1 MGILEPNQL
10 FFKSSQSNLITVNG
24 AESDIITG
32 DVLITRE
39 PCRLPTDVQKVR
51 FPSIAP
57 IIYSKKTQWQATDV
71 SQLHYLRD
79 VIILSVKGPRRAA
92 DWLAGGESLLVS
104 CDIRIIIHG

>member
-24 AESDIITG
+24 VESDIITG

-51 FPSIAP
+51 FPPHRPHHSLKEA
-57 IIYSKKTQWQATDV
+57 
-71 SQLHYLRD
+71 
-79 VIILSVKGPRRAA
+79 SVASYGCVPAA
-92 DWLAGGESLLVS
+92 LP
-104 CDIRIIIHG
+104 